1 MGRSRRPSR
10 SFGGVRSEATQAQ
23 PLQQVLFRDV
33 TASSDA
39 TPGPP
44 CGVHG
49 ARECAH
55 KFRDE
60 IFMFVVER
68 ERRKKDGGGDREEG
82 ERERGRRGEEVE
94 EEGGMG
100 GGERQL
106 AFLSLSKPPDGFVD
120 SNQLII
126 TLVSPSLTTPSQS
139 PSNRDEDTPTSSHHP
154 AALAIR
160 LSTTCTTTTF
170 PSGSPCLD
178 YLPPTR
184 LSPSL
189 VRLVYDQ
196 SLQRGLSPRL

>member
-33 TASSDA
+33 TASCDA

-100 GGERQL
+100 GGGGAAAGFPLPLQTARWLRRLQPADYYPGQPIPHNTL
-106 AFLSLSKPPDGFVD
+106 TVTIKP
-120 SNQLII
+120 
-126 TLVSPSLTTPSQS
+126 
-139 PSNRDEDTPTSSHHP
+139 R
-154 AALAIR
+154 
-160 LSTTCTTTTF
+160 
-170 PSGSPCLD
+170 
-178 YLPPTR
+178 
-184 LSPSL
+184 
-189 VRLVYDQ
+189 
-196 SLQRGLSPRL
+196 